1 MWMVTLRDLQ
11 WRHRRFVIAVA
22 ATSIVF
28 AMTLLLAGVDKG
40 LHDEPARILGVIRA
54 DRWLVAAQTSGPFTT
69 STAIPASIAQELAKT
84 NEGTRADPI
93 VLLHSTLTR
102 PTLRDVNVIGY
113 NLNGIGTP
121 TVASGRTP
129 QGSDEAVADVA
140 LGFQL
145 GQSVDLG
152 GQRLHVVGL
161 AQGITYYFGTPTLF
175 VPIANA
181 QQIAFGGRPLA
192 MAIVTKGVP
201 QDIPSGLRLMSNDQV
216 ATDLLRPLKSAT
228 QSIYFIDVLLWV
240 VAAGIIG
247 SIVYL
252 SALERT
258 RDFAVLKATGTT
270 NASLLAGL
278 AIQAALLSLA
288 SVLLAI
294 VLAKLLAPLFPFAV
308 EITIGSI
315 LTLALVSVAV
325 GLLASLAGLRR
336 AVTVDPAL
344 AFGGA

>member
-28 AMTLLLAGVDKG
+28 AMTLLLAGVNRS
-40 LHDEPARILGVIRA
+40 LHDEPARILSVLRA

-69 STAIPASIAQELAKT
+69 STAIPASMAEDVAQT
-84 NEGTRADPI
+84 TGVTRADPI
-93 VLLHSTLTR
+93 VLLHSTVTR

-113 NLNGIGTP
+113 NPTGIGAPNIT
-121 TVASGRTP
+121 SGRRP
-129 QGSDEAVADVA
+129 QAPDEAVADEA
-140 LGFQL
+140 LGWHL
-145 GQSVDLG
+145 GQRVDLG
-152 GQRLHVVGL
+152 GQRLKVMGL

-175 VPIANA
+175 VPLANA

-192 MAIVTKGVP
+192 MAIVTRGVP
-201 QDIPSGLRLMSNDQV
+201 HDIPSGLRMMSNDQV
-216 ATDLLRPLKSAT
+216 ATDLLRPSKTAT

-278 AIQAALLSLA
+278 ALQAALVSLA
-288 SVLLAI
+288 SVMLAI
-294 VLAKLLAPLFPFAV
+294 VVAKLLAPVFPFTVA
-308 EITIGSI
+308 ITIGAI
-315 LTLALVSVAV
+315 LTLALLSVGVA
-325 GLLASLAGLRR
+325 LLASLAGLRR

-344 AFGGA
+344 AFGSA